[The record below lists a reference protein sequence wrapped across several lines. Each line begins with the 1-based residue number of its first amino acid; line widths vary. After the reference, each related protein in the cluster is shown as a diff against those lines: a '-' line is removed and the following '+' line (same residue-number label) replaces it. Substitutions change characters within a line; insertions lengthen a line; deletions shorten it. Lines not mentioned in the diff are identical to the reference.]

1 VALASAGLVFVG
13 SPGANGDASVPPPT
27 KLLHGPLILRLT
39 GQSQLSQGSGLKFWR
54 YLMFFKL
61 SRDPAQLPISYDR
74 GPGQTPWGNYSV
86 IGDSVFRESHFGPW
100 DTGKHPCMFLQ
111 LDAVTGGTERLDAVH
126 VGQPVK
132 VKLRP
137 LNLTADGGRVLGKT
151 YTVRP
156 RLRTADVLL
165 RGKAARTQLRRIGC
179 DKVVHPSN
187 DR

>member
-1 VALASAGLVFVG
+1 LVVAG
-13 SPGANGDASVPPPT
+13 SPVAHGDASAFRPT
-27 KLLHGPLILRLT
+27 KLLHGPVILRLT
-39 GQSQLSQGSGLKFWR
+39 GQSKLTEGSGHKFWR

-86 IGDSVFRESHFGPW
+86 SGDSLFRESHFGPW
-100 DTGKHPCMFLQ
+100 GTAKHPCMFLL
-111 LDAVTGGTERLDAVH
+111 LDAVTGGTDTLDAFH
-126 VGQPVK
+126 VGQRVK
-132 VKLRP
+132 VTLRP
-137 LNLTADGGRVLGKT
+137 LNPTGDGGRVLGTT
-151 YTVRP
+151 YTLHP

-179 DKVVHPSN
+179 DKVVQPSN